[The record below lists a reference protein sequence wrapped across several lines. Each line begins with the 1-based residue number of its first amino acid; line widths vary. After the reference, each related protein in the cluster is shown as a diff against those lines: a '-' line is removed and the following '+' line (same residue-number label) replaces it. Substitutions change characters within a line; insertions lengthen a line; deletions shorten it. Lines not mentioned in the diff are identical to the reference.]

1 MRTSIRLGLIAFTVL
16 NCSLL
21 ITEAGAQ
28 TKPTSPSTISGKV
41 TIKGKPAPGIV
52 VALMYSDGASS
63 NQAQLP
69 RGTTDQDG
77 TYRISDVPSGTYT
90 VQTAK
95 PAYVQKDAQDVG
107 KRMIVVGEGESIEEI
122 DFELVRGGVITGK
135 VTDSSG
141 KPAVFEAV
149 NIYKAE
155 VFERA
160 TQQRQMPVVAFKVG
174 QTDDRGIYRVY
185 GLQPGKYKVAVGRGE
200 DTRVGFT
207 LGRNVRRV
215 FYPDGDDQSK
225 ATILEVTEGGE
236 LGDIDLVLGP
246 PITTFTASGQ
256 VIDGDTGLPIPD
268 FQFGLQRFRN
278 SQFPEFVNLP
288 ARTGK
293 NGEFAFEGL
302 MPGKYAIFL
311 YGDLNPSRRIDSGSF
326 EIVDQD
332 VTGIALKLSKGSS
345 ISGTVIIDSDDKS
358 IQSRVGSTRVH
369 ASVQTNVPTL
379 SGNRSAVVSADGS
392 FFLGGLATGTAR
404 ILVGNQNGTLVVT
417 RLERDGFVQS
427 QDIEIKDGDQITG
440 LRVFVVYGDSTLRG
454 VLNFKNGTLP
464 PGARMFIHLT
474 PVGRP
479 NMMQRSVRVDSRGH
493 FVMDGLI
500 EGVYELTG
508 GITLTTNVNISSKQ
522 QVTVGP
528 GTTDVSLMV
537 DLSRISSPQPQQ

>member
-28 TKPTSPSTISGKV
+28 TKPTSLSTISGKV

-52 VALMYSDGASS
+52 VALMNSDGASS

-107 KRMIVVGEGESIEEI
+107 KRMIVVGEGESIEAI

-149 NIYKAE
+149 NVYKAE

-160 TQQRQMPVVAFKVG
+160 PQQRQMPVVAFG

-185 GLQPGKYKVAVGRGE
+185 GLQAGKYKVAVGRGE
-200 DTRVGFT
+200 DSRVGFS

-302 MPGKYAIFL
+302 IPGKYAIFL

-369 ASVQTNVPTL
+369 ATVHTNVPTL
-379 SGNRSAVVSADGS
+379 SGNRSAAVSADGS

-404 ILVGNQNGTLVVT
+404 ILVSNETGTLVVT
-417 RLERDGFVQS
+417 RLERDGFVQP

-440 LRVFVVYGDSTLRG
+440 LRIFVVYGDSTLRG
-454 VLNFKNGTLP
+454 VINFKNGTLP

-479 NMMQRSVRVDSRGH
+479 NMMQRPVRVDSRGH
-493 FVMDGLI
+493 FIMDGLI

-508 GITLTTNVNISSKQ
+508 GITLTTNINISSKQ

-528 GTTDVSLMV
+528 GTTDVSLLV